1 MYMKKNFIF
10 LAICILIIP
19 MASFSQIYYSVE
31 PQKIVGDAS
40 QLAYEEG
47 RNLPVFIKLQVGK
60 EIEFSNWQSWLN
72 KTLKLSPAMGFSLL
86 NVQKDQKNEIHYR
99 YNQTYDGIPIYGNTF
114 IVHTRNN
121 KVYSLNGNIISSLDI
136 GSSAGL
142 SEQAV
147 LAYALGAI
155 NATIYKWQMLG
166 EEALLKKSTNN
177 NEATYYPKG
186 ELVFVPEKGNF
197 KSQEYRLAYRFD
209 IYADKPLKRV
219 YIFVDANTG
228 KIIMTLDRIHTTD
241 TPGTA
246 LTKYSGTQTITT
258 DSYSDSYRL
267 REASRGNGIETYNML
282 TTTNYGSAVDFTD
295 ADNYW
300 NNFNPQYDEVA
311 TDAQWGTEMTYDYF
325 MNKFNRNSIDGN
337 GFKLVSYVHYD
348 MDYANAFW
356 DGQRMTYGDGDTT
369 FSPLTTL
376 DICGHEITHGLDEMT
391 ANLIYQD
398 ESGALNEGYSDIF
411 GTCIEWYARPANADW
426 LMGADIGTPFRDMSD
441 PNAYGQPDTYL
452 GTNWDP
458 AGEVHQNA
466 GVLTYW
472 FYLTAHGG
480 SGTNDIGNAY
490 NITGISMDSS
500 AAVAF
505 RTLTVYL
512 PSSSTY
518 ADARFYSIL
527 AAMDIYGACTP
538 KVEAV
543 TNAWYAVGVGDP
555 YSATIMSNFIASF
568 TSLCSIPATV
578 HFTNQS
584 TNANQFL
591 WDFGDGTTSS
601 DMNPDHTYTAYGDY
615 TVSLIAYGGSC
626 GNDTLV
632 KTSYI
637 SVSASNPCIVFM
649 VENGTAD
656 TQTAC
661 NGQLFDSGGNGN
673 YQDNTNST
681 ITIAPT
687 GAMNVTLH
695 FLSFNYESDYDYLF
709 IYDGSSVASPLIG
722 SFTSSL
728 LPNGGTITSTTGS
741 ITLVQ
746 TTDQAVNKS
755 GFELNWNCNYPTA
768 PPITRFKADDTSS
781 CTGNIKFTDL
791 SLNGPTS
798 WFWDFG
804 DGTFSTTQNPQH
816 TYLLNG
822 IYDIKLVNYNSF
834 GSDSLIKSAY
844 ITVNKPADPVGISA
858 SRCDSGS
865 VTLSASGGTTLNW
878 YDTSAGGNILYTGD
892 TFATPILGA
901 TTTYYVQNFIGQASQ
916 YVGPVD
922 NTIGGGAYFTNN
934 AYHYLK
940 FDCYTPATLKSV
952 KVFANSEGYR
962 TIELTNS
969 AGTLLMDTSVNI
981 PSGQSRVTLDFD
993 IPVGTGLRLGTAGQN
1008 NLWRNNTGASFPYTL
1023 PGLISI
1029 TGNSASSPGYYYYF
1043 YDWEVD
1049 KAGCSSNMV
1058 PVTAGILLPNA
1069 QITPDGTI
1077 NICSGHDTTL
1087 TAQFADSYLWY
1098 PGGQTTQSITVSTAG
1113 SYSVQITDSACTAN
1127 SLPVVINVTTNQPVA
1142 DFGYINNDPTVNFL
1156 DSSANATSYIWEF
1169 GDGGSSTL
1177 QNPVHTYISNGT
1189 YTVTLIANNVCD
1201 SDTMSS
1207 LVTILLAGISTY
1219 NSNNS
1224 ITVFPNPSKGSFY
1237 LDIQTRTNQEINF
1250 WIYDIIGTKIKSGIL
1265 KPANKKGKIRIDMSN
1280 SSKGVYFLHLSSE
1293 TLNATKKII
1302 IE

>member
-1 MYMKKNFIF
+1 MKRNFIF
-10 LAICILIIP
+10 LAICTLIIP
-19 MASFSQIYYSVE
+19 TASFSQIYYSGE
-31 PQKIVGDAS
+31 AQKIISNAS

-47 RNLPVFIKLQVGK
+47 RYLPVYIKLQAGK
-60 EIEFSNWQSWLN
+60 EIEFINWQSWLS
-72 KTLKLSPAMGFSLL
+72 KTLKLLPSMGFSLL
-86 NVQKDQKNEIHYR
+86 NIQKDQKNEIHYR

-121 KVYSLNGNIISSLDI
+121 KVYSLNGKIISSFDI

-142 SEQAV
+142 SEQA
-147 LAYALGAI
+147 ALTFALNNI
-155 NATIYKWQMLG
+155 NASVYKWQLPS
-166 EEALLKKSTNN
+166 EEALLKKTTDDAN
-177 NEATYYPKG
+177 ATYYPKG
-186 ELVFVPEKGNF
+186 KLIYVPEKGNF
-197 KSQEYRLAYRFD
+197 KSKNYRLAYQFD
-209 IYADKPLKRV
+209 IYASKPLKRV
-219 YIFVDANTG
+219 YVFVDAITG
-228 KIIMTLDRIHTTD
+228 EIIMTLNRIHTTD

-246 LTKYSGTQTITT
+246 QTKYSGTQTIIA
-258 DSYSDSYRL
+258 DSYSGSYRL
-267 REASRGNGIETYNML
+267 RESGRGNGIETYNMS
-282 TTTNYGSAVDFTD
+282 TGTDYANAVDFTD
-295 ADNYW
+295 ADNLW
-300 NNFNPQYDEVA
+300 NNVNVQQDEVA
-311 TDAQWGTEMTYDYF
+311 TDAHWATEKTYDYYY
-325 MNKFNRNSIDGN
+325 NKFNRNSIDDN
-337 GFKLVSYVHYD
+337 GFKLISYVHYD
-348 MDYANAFW
+348 VDYVNAFW
-356 DGQRMTYGDGDTT
+356 DGQCMTYGDGDIT

-411 GTCIEWYARPANADW
+411 GTCIEWYARPSNANW
-426 LMGADIGTPFRDMSD
+426 TMGEDIGSAFRDMSN

-458 AGEVHQNA
+458 NQEVHQNA
-466 GVLTYW
+466 GVLAYW
-472 FYLTAHGG
+472 FYLTVHGG
-480 SGTNDIGNAY
+480 SGTNDNNDPY
-490 NITGISMDSS
+490 NVTGMPMDSA

-505 RTLTVYL
+505 RTLTIYL
-512 PSSSTY
+512 PEASTY

-527 AAMDIYGACTP
+527 AAIDLYGACTP

-543 TNAWYAVGVGDP
+543 TNSWYAVGVGYP
-555 YSATIMSNFIASF
+555 YSATITSNFSASF

-591 WDFGDGTTSS
+591 WDFGDGATSS
-601 DMNPDHTYTAYGDY
+601 DLNPDHTYTAYGDY
-615 TVSLIAYGGSC
+615 TVSLIAYAGNC

-649 VENGTAD
+649 VENGAAD

-661 NGQLFDSGGNGN
+661 NGQLFDSGGSGN

-687 GAMNVTLH
+687 GAMNITLN
-695 FLSFNYESDYDYLF
+695 FLSFSYELNYDYLY
-709 IYDGSSVASPLIG
+709 IYDGPDATSPLIG
-722 SFTSSL
+722 DFTGSS

-746 TTDQAVNKS
+746 TSDQAVNES

-768 PPITRFKADDTSS
+768 PPITNFKASDTSS
-781 CTGNIKFTDL
+781 CTGIIQFTDL

-798 WFWDFG
+798 WSWDFG
-804 DGTFSTTQNPQH
+804 DGTFSTVQNPQH
-816 TYLLNG
+816 NYLLNG
-822 IYDIKLVNYNSF
+822 TYTVKLVNANSF

-844 ITVNKPADPVGISA
+844 IIVNKPADPVCISA

-865 VTLSASGGTTLNW
+865 IILLASGGVTLNW
-878 YDTSAGGNILYTGD
+878 YNTPAGGNILYTGD
-892 TFATPILGA
+892 TFITPVLGA
-901 TTTYYVQNFIGQASQ
+901 TTTYYVQNAIGQASQ

-922 NTIGGGAYFTNN
+922 NTFGGGAYFTSNT
-934 AYHYLK
+934 YHYLK
-940 FDCYTPATLKSV
+940 FNCYTPATLKSV
-952 KVFANSEGYR
+952 KVFANSAGYR

-969 AGTLLMDTSVNI
+969 AGTLLMDTTVNI

-1008 NLWRNNTGASFPYTL
+1008 NLWRNNSGASFPYTL
-1023 PGLISI
+1023 PGLVSI
-1029 TGNSASSPGYYYYF
+1029 TGNSASDPGYYYYF

-1058 PVTAGILLPNA
+1058 PVTAGILLPSA
-1069 QITPDGTI
+1069 QVTPNGNIT
-1077 NICSGHDTTL
+1077 ICNGQDVTL
-1087 TAQFADSYLWY
+1087 TSQVADSYWWS

-1113 SYSVQITDSACTAN
+1113 SYSVQITDDSCTAN
-1127 SLPVVINVTTNQPVA
+1127 SLPVIVTITSNQPVA
-1142 DFGYINNDPTVNFL
+1142 GFGYINNDPTVNFL
-1156 DSSANATSYIWEF
+1156 DSSANATSYTWEF

-1177 QNPVHTYISNGT
+1177 QNPVHTYTSNGT
-1189 YTVTLIANNVCD
+1189 YTVTLIANNVCG

-1207 LVTILLAGISTY
+1207 LVTILLADISTY

-1237 LDIQTRTNQEINF
+1237 LDIQTNIIKEINF
-1250 WIYDIIGTKIKSGIL
+1250 RIYDVIGNTIKSGTL
-1265 KPANKKGKIRIDMSN
+1265 KPANKKGEIRIDMSN
-1280 SSKGVYFLHLSSE
+1280 SSKGVYFLYLSNE
-1293 TLNATKKII
+1293 TLNAVKKII